1 MFNIFMKR
9 PVFAIVISVFIIFL
23 GVLAIFSLPTS
34 QFPSIAPPRVI
45 VSVAYPG
52 ASADVLVQSVLI
64 PMEKAVNGVPGMKY
78 MTSDAVS
85 AGEANIQVV
94 FDLGT

>member
-9 PVFAIVISVFIIFL
+9 PVFAIVISLVIIFM
-23 GVLAIFSLPTS
+23 GVLAIYTLPTS

-64 PMEKAVNGVPGMKY
+64 PMEKR
-78 MTSDAVS
+78 
-85 AGEANIQVV
+85 
-94 FDLGT
+94 